1 MASVYDIAYAAKLA
15 GTKTT
20 TVLYPELL
28 SSRLRNA
35 IIRALTIGYTY
46 GNGDAA
52 TLASRL
58 AVSRG
63 LKIERRYPHISYTR
77 GMISEQDHDTFK
89 GMVVADWA
97 EFVMEH
103 PRYAQYA
110 QQQYD
115 SRIIGIDT
123 HGHRQSVEF
132 RYRRNLTRAM
142 KFMEK
147 RAALTSPCPE
157 MLELIADFKAN
168 TPFIVAEYRG

>member
-1 MASVYDIAYAAKLA
+1 MSSVYDVAYAARLA

-28 SSRLRNA
+28 SSRVRNA
-35 IIRALTIGYTY
+35 IIKALTQGYAQ
-46 GNGDAA
+46 GHGHAA
-52 TLASRL
+52 TLADHI
-58 AVSRG
+58 AMSRG

-103 PRYAQYA
+103 PRYAPYA
-110 QQQYD
+110 QQQHD
-115 SRIIGIDT
+115 GRMIGIDT
-123 HGHRQSVEF
+123 YGHRQVVEF
-132 RYRRNLTRAM
+132 RYRRNLTRAL

-147 RAALTSPCPE
+147 LTKPTPPSE
-157 MLELIADFKAN
+157 AMQALIADFKAN
-168 TPFIVAEYRG
+168 LPFIVAEYKA